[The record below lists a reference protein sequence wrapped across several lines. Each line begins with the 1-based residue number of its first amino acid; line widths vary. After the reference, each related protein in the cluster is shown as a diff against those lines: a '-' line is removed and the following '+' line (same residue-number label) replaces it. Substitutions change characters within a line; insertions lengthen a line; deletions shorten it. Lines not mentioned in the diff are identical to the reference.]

1 MAIQD
6 LFKLISR
13 IFLLLVLLGGG
24 MLGIWYSARGL
35 SAAKISA
42 AQVYAVLGPSAL
54 AFVLFGIFVTAF
66 ISVDSRLDKLLKL
79 LEEMR
84 KLLSARALDH
94 APGKEGSHSDAGGF
108 EAIEKQIRQLRNRME
123 ATHEMTSRMETTLET
138 LRKETEA
145 APAAPGGS
153 PAPVMGATTNLSP
166 ETSRR
171 NTEPPP
177 AATNA
182 QERPQALVEDDP
194 DAPAW
199 RKALNNIIE
208 DIESEGEKK

>member
-1 MAIQD
+1 M
-6 LFKLISR
+6 
-13 IFLLLVLLGGG
+13 
-24 MLGIWYSARGL
+24 
-35 SAAKISA
+35 
-42 AQVYAVLGPSAL
+42 LGPSAL

-208 DIESEGEKK
+208 DIESEGEKKSTDLHGAAPPQPNCFAWRFLGVLAVKF

>member
-1 MAIQD
+1 MSIQD
-6 LFKLISR
+6 VFKLISR

-24 MLGIWYSARGL
+24 MMGIWYSARGL
-35 SAAKISA
+35 SAANISA

-199 RKALNNIIE
+199 RNALNNIIE